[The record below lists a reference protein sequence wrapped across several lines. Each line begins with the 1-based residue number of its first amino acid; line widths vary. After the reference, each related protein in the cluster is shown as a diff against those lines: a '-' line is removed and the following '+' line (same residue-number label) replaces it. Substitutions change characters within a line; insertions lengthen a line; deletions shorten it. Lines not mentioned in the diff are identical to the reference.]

1 MLVITLLTGLG
12 LFAVRS
18 ASLATMSSGFS
29 RQQNQT
35 HYITDYALTAMV
47 AELSRNA
54 ATHAINMKS
63 GQDTGCLGYASLIAP
78 TCARYG
84 YNDMQLLAQ
93 SSNPAVALLDP
104 PLLGGDKH
112 GSLGHAAVEG
122 DMRIEVTDF
131 HPAWP
136 PLKGHD
142 VEASFG
148 YAMVTVSATG
158 MVRPKQAI
166 AGTWDT
172 KAATAAAIEQ
182 ARAHV
187 LIGPVELR

>member
-18 ASLATMSSGFS
+18 ASLANMSSGFS
-29 RQQNQT
+29 RQLSQT
-35 HYITDYALTAMV
+35 HYVTDYAIAVMV

-54 ATHAINMKS
+54 TTHAINLTS
-63 GQDTGCLGYASLIAP
+63 GNDTGCVGYSQLTKP

-84 YNDMQLLAQ
+84 YEDLQQRTQASNASLL
-93 SSNPAVALLDP
+93 LLDP
-104 PLLGGDKH
+104 PQLNGNQP
-112 GSLGHAAVEG
+112 GSLGPSDVEG

-131 HPAWP
+131 HPVWP
-136 PLKGHD
+136 PLKGNNVNGHM
-142 VEASFG
+142 G
-148 YAMVTVSATG
+148 YAMVTISATG
-158 MVRPKQAI
+158 MVRPKQTN

-172 KAATAAAIEQ
+172 KAATAAGVEQ

-187 LIGPVELR
+187 IIGPVPLQ